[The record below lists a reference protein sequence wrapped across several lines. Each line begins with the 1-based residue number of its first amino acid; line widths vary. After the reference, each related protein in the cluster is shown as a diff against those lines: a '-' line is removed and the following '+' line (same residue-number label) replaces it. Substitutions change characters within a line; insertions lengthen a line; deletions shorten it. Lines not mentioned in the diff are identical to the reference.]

1 MQFLW
6 NEGLRGRDTK
16 FDRKLRSTL
25 GIRRSPWEHL
35 ETMNLLLKFWKVY
48 IYIYI
53 LLDLWKGVSFHKAF
67 LNAWLYRERE
77 REVTRVSLA
86 FTWMLRLA
94 HPSAPPFSNDQTTLL
109 GRERCCCSA
118 MRRPR
123 KAVFPLKADIVLCVH
138 DGGYSSLP
146 AHDRPIINYQ
156 AVWPTIPV
164 TRDM

>member
-53 LLDLWKGVSFHKAF
+53 LLDLWKGVRLSIKPS
-67 LNAWLYRERE
+67 LMPDYRERE
-77 REVTRVSLA
+77 RGYASFISLYLDA
-86 FTWMLRLA
+86 S
-94 HPSAPPFSNDQTTLL
+94 PGPPFRTTLFERSNYVAWP
-109 GRERCCCSA
+109 REMLLLCYAPTSKSGLPLEGWYRV
-118 MRRPR
+118 MRPWWGIFFFARSR
-123 KAVFPLKADIVLCVH
+123 
-138 DGGYSSLP
+138 
-146 AHDRPIINYQ
+146 
-156 AVWPTIPV
+156 
-164 TRDM
+164 